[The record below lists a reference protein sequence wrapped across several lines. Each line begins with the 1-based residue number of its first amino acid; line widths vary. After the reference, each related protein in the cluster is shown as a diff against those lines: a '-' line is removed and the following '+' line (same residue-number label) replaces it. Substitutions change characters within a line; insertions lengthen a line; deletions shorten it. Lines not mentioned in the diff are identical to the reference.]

1 MENLEAVRLIAIY
14 LTRAYWRGVF
24 TGGNMVQYIETY
36 DFKKAQYT
44 DLYEQFIGK
53 AEELLNKL
61 DNE

>member
-1 MENLEAVRLIAIY
+1 
-14 LTRAYWRGVF
+14 
-24 TGGNMVQYIETY
+24 MVQYIEIY
-36 DFKKAQYT
+36 DFEKAQYT